1 MFAIQFMNAIGHI
14 LLLERLLATLLS
26 RTYERV
32 KSVYFTAIWSILIC
46 IYCGYTAWEQ
56 VLGYSAGQLK
66 MSLDIVISAYIFASF
81 ALIEFIVLIIRKY
94 YSLK

>member
-1 MFAIQFMNAIGHI
+1 MNAIGHI

-46 IYCGYTAWEQ
+46 IYCGYTAWQQ
-56 VLGYSAGQLK
+56 VLGYSTGQLK
-66 MSLDIVISAYIFASF
+66 MSAFIIFSAYFYSGM
-81 ALIEFIVLIIRKY
+81 ALAEFIV
-94 YSLK
+94 